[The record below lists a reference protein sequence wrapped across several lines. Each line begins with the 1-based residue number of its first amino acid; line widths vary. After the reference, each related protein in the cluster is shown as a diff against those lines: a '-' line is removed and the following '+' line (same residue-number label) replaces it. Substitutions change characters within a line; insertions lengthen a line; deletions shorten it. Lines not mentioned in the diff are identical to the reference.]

1 MTFSTSRE
9 KSDSKQGL
17 VFSFPSAVAF
27 LTQKLPNRIFAPDFL
42 PTPHISRTF
51 GSNRENRLATL
62 CFKSDV
68 YDGLSGVAT
77 LSIPRF
83 PYSATHH
90 QQPCLLAA
98 VRRSSKSRMPGVA
111 KK

>member
-1 MTFSTSRE
+1 MILLER
-9 KSDSKQGL
+9 
-17 VFSFPSAVAF
+17 
-27 LTQKLPNRIFAPDFL
+27 LPHF
-42 PTPHISRTF
+42 
-51 GSNRENRLATL
+51 E
-62 CFKSDV
+62 SDV
-68 YDGLSGVAT
+68 YDGLSGVA
-77 LSIPRF
+77 LFIPRF